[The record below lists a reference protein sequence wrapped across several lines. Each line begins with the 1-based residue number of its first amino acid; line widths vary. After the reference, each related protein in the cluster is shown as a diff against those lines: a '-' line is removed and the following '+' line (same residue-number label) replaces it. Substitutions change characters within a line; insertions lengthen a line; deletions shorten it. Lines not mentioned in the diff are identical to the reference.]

1 MELYVSHYKNGKKK
15 KKVKNRCSVHSFGNH
30 FYMLDNI
37 KHQSEDISEC

>member
-1 MELYVSHYKNGKKK
+1 MELYVLHYKNGK

-37 KHQSEDISEC
+37 KHQSEDIGEC